1 MPKTDDDPNANPW
14 LSIDFHI
21 GFCQRIQQDS
31 YSVRGRWATFN
42 FSTHKC

>member
-14 LSIDFHI
+14 FSIDFHTI
-21 GFCQRIQQDS
+21 FVNGFDKIHIVS
-31 YSVRGRWATFN
+31 WATFN